1 MYLKNYN
8 SDVQTSGDSFI
19 FGYHSHAEGSLTT
32 ALPNSDS
39 QAYSYHNLQKT
50 TPSIKLDFTKNCKI
64 CGSELTKKN
73 ILNLFKL
80 KCKNKN
86 CPTNS

>member
-32 ALPNSDS
+32 ALGNSDS
-39 QAYSYHNLQKT
+39 QVSSRKPISL
-50 TPSIKLDFTKNCKI
+50 
-64 CGSELTKKN
+64 
-73 ILNLFKL
+73 
-80 KCKNKN
+80 
-86 CPTNS
+86 